1 MDSGPLPMKRIN
13 VAIAGLG
20 GVGKAVAGLL
30 LSRRERYRGLYNV
43 DVRLV
48 AACGSRSG
56 VLEPDGLEIDRL
68 DQLTEGL
75 SGVGFI
81 QSSMPDVLIEAGPS
95 DFRTGAPG
103 HAYIGAALDAGV
115 HAIVI
120 SKGALVFDGLG
131 LLDRAAK
138 SGALL
143 KVSGATA
150 AALPTIDLL
159 TYNLK
164 GCEIFRLD
172 GILNA
177 TTNFLLSVMMND
189 GLSFDEAL
197 SRAQAGGFAERDP
210 RNDTEGWD
218 TASKL
223 LILAN
228 FGLGARLSMA
238 DLAVDGIQNIA
249 AGQIADWRA
258 GGLVPKLVGTITR
271 TDGVIRASVG
281 IQTFPLSD
289 VFAHVMGKTKAI
301 RIQTDVMGEIVAI
314 GGGPEPLATA
324 AATLK
329 DFELILDTIS

>member
-1 MDSGPLPMKRIN
+1 MRRIN

-20 GVGKAVAGLL
+20 GVGQAVAGLL
-30 LSRRERYRGLYNV
+30 LSRRERYRSLYHV

-48 AACGSRSG
+48 AACGSRAG
-56 VLEPDGLEIDRL
+56 VHHPDGLEFDSL

-75 SGVGFI
+75 TGVGFL
-81 QSSMPDVLIEAGPS
+81 QSTLPDVLIEAGPS
-95 DFRTGAPG
+95 NFRTGAPG
-103 HAYIGAALDAGV
+103 HAYIGAALDAGT
-115 HAIVI
+115 HAVVI
-120 SKGALVFDGLG
+120 SKGALVYDGLG
-131 LLDRAAK
+131 LLERAAR
-138 SGALL
+138 SRALL

-159 TYNLK
+159 THNLK

-177 TTNFLLSVMMND
+177 TTNFLLSAMMND

-197 SRAQAGGFAERDP
+197 RKAQAGGFAERDP

-238 DLAVDGIQNIA
+238 DLAVEGIQNVTA
-249 AGQIADWRA
+249 DQIAGWKA
-258 GGLVPKLVGTITR
+258 AGLVPKLVGTLTK
-271 TDGVIRASVG
+271 TDGWITASVG
-281 IQTFPLSD
+281 VQTFPLSD
-289 VFAHVMGKTKAI
+289 VFAHVAGKTKAI
-301 RIQTDVMGEIVAI
+301 RIETDVMGEVVAI

-324 AATLK
+324 AAALK
-329 DFELILDTIS
+329 DFELVLDQIG